1 MKVMYKV
8 TDLLPGRRLSLY
20 LAVTTMLSSAAAFA
34 PMTQTAADRV
44 SSVSSVSSFS
54 SLALPPPSRTI
65 QSVSTSTQLSA
76 LEALAALDTA
86 LLTDGAVAVA
96 GLAAGV
102 LSQVPQMRALE
113 AQAAAAEADRDA
125 QVKVLK
131 DQLFALDREYEE
143 GTADLKTQFDDLRE
157 VELSRQQKR
166 QAEEFQFRWQAQLDE
181 VRQEYDVQL
190 ARQKADLLSRQLED
204 VGTMTG
210 DRQAELVTLR
220 LEQTQLT
227 ERNNKLQALL
237 DEAKGQIEELQSKN
251 GSSFFDFLRRS

>member
-1 MKVMYKV
+1 MKV
-8 TDLLPGRRLSLY
+8 TDLLPGRRLSLC

-34 PMTQTAADRV
+34 PMTQTAAADR
-44 SSVSSVSSFS
+44 VSSVSSFS
-54 SLALPPPSRTI
+54 SLAPPPPSRTI

-227 ERNNKLQALL
+227 ERNNKLKALL
-237 DEAKGQIEELQSKN
+237 DEARGQIEELQSKN
-251 GSSFFDFLRRS
+251 GSSFF

>member
-1 MKVMYKV
+1 
-8 TDLLPGRRLSLY
+8 
-20 LAVTTMLSSAAAFA
+20 
-34 PMTQTAADRV
+34 
-44 SSVSSVSSFS
+44 
-54 SLALPPPSRTI
+54 
-65 QSVSTSTQLSA
+65 
-76 LEALAALDTA
+76 LDTA

-227 ERNNKLQALL
+227 ERNNKLKALL
-237 DEAKGQIEELQSKN
+237 DEARGQIEELQSKN